1 MSTVVVDRAGPLV
14 RITLNRPEVR
24 NALNL
29 EMVNACARVLD
40 ELEPDTGVGA
50 LILTGAG
57 DRAFVAGAD
66 IAELKERDAV
76 GSLAAINA
84 RLFRRI
90 EAFPAPVIAAV
101 RGYALGGGCEMT
113 LACDLR
119 VCGESAKFGQPEVG
133 LGIIPAAGGT
143 QRLPRLIGLSRAKE
157 LILTGRIIDAE
168 EALRI
173 GLVHRVVPDGDVL
186 AEAETLAKTILEKGS
201 LAVRMAKLA
210 MNSAF
215 PGSDTG
221 QVLESV
227 AQAVLFETPEKHRR
241 MQAFL
246 DRPKPD
252 RPT

>member
-1 MSTVVVDRAGPLV
+1 MATVLVDREGSCA
-14 RITLNRPEVR
+14 RITLNRPEVH

-29 EMVNACARVLD
+29 EMVHELGAVLS
-40 ELEPDTGVGA
+40 ELESDSQIGA
-50 LILTGAG
+50 IILTGAG

-66 IAELKERDAV
+66 IEELKARDAV

-84 RLFRRI
+84 KLFRQL
-90 EAFPAPVIAAV
+90 ESFPAPVIAAI
-101 RGYALGGGCEMT
+101 RGFALGGGCEMA

-119 VCGESAKFGQPEVG
+119 VCGTSARFGQPEVG

-143 QRLPRLIGLSRAKE
+143 QRLPRLIGLSRAKD
-157 LILTGRIIDAE
+157 LVLTGRIIDAE

-173 GLVHRVVPDGDVL
+173 GLVNRMVPDEQVMEEAQVL
-186 AEAETLAKTILEKGS
+186 AETILEKGP

-210 MNSAF
+210 LNSAF
-215 PGSDTG
+215 SGFEVG
-221 QVLESV
+221 QALESV

-246 DRPKPD
+246 DRRKH
-252 RPT
+252 